1 MWYRHEAHNAT
12 TGDVAGLNAT
22 VRGKRVVIRMQT
34 AVAHLGI
41 DSMWGTHLLRI
52 AIDSEGALCDVWPL

>member
-22 VRGKRVVIRMQT
+22 VRGKRVVIHMQT

-41 DSMWGTHLLRI
+41 NFMWGTHLLRI
-52 AIDSEGALCDVWPL
+52 GIDLERALCDVWPL